1 MEVDAGATEAA
12 AADPAAADASEEGSL
27 QTYDCALSPADY
39 WTLRDDPR
47 WFQYVIN
54 SDPAP
59 KTLIEV
65 SRTEEDGVVKRVS
78 KVTPERNPI
87 PVLMRGTLGC
97 KDGFTITMNETWKR
111 GSFGKEHPMTF
122 WHEPPVFK
130 DRIRITGMQWV
141 EPHPEN
147 ATGCRISFRLNV
159 TVTGSGAAKTVAKG
173 IEKGYLAGY
182 AQLPARALEYNTLR
196 RAAAEANDAAERLT
210 ARMTVDDDHAT
221 EVTPPLVDKR
231 VRVVGLTGRA
241 DLNGQLG
248 TANSY
253 DEVDGRYLVTLDTG
267 EGIKVRPDNLEAI
280 QRDDP
285 ASLAGRRVTVHGLLR
300 RPELN
305 GKVGTLGLYDYREGR
320 YQVRVEEGSSVLQV
334 AIKPANLKLV
344 IERAEG
350 ADGAVG
356 SGATD
361 AARAAAAAA
370 ALVAGTSL
378 RARLRWR
385 MALMGVRFTRVL
397 ELQRD
402 DDFRLC
408 DARIDDPQTEGFGP
422 SRHTTYRVMTQ
433 VRGLQ
438 LDVDCH

>member
-1 MEVDAGATEAA
+1 
-12 AADPAAADASEEGSL
+12 
-27 QTYDCALSPADY
+27 
-39 WTLRDDPR
+39 
-47 WFQYVIN
+47 
-54 SDPAP
+54 
-59 KTLIEV
+59 
-65 SRTEEDGVVKRVS
+65 
-78 KVTPERNPI
+78 
-87 PVLMRGTLGC
+87 
-97 KDGFTITMNETWKR
+97 
-111 GSFGKEHPMTF
+111 
-122 WHEPPVFK
+122 
-130 DRIRITGMQWV
+130 
-141 EPHPEN
+141 
-147 ATGCRISFRLNV
+147 
-159 TVTGSGAAKTVAKG
+159 
-173 IEKGYLAGY
+173 
-182 AQLPARALEYNTLR
+182 
-196 RAAAEANDAAERLT
+196 
-210 ARMTVDDDHAT
+210 
-221 EVTPPLVDKR
+221 VTPPLVDKR

-344 IERAEG
+344 VDRAEG

-356 SGATD
+356 SGATE

-438 LDVDCH
+438 LCVDCH